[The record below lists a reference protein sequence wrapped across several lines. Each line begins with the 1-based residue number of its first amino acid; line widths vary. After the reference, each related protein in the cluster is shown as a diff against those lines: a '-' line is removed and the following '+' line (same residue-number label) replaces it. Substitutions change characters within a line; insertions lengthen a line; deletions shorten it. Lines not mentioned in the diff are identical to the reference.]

1 MSLQLPK
8 RLKRILAAVGVL
20 VAVVLVLISLGYLP
34 LGQRKGPPS
43 PPPSNPP
50 EEGEPPT
57 QFIGVEFIGRKD
69 GQRKYHFHF
78 DKVKKTEDEGLV
90 IFEELWDGVIYQEDE
105 PAYGITARGGQ
116 WLEAKDY
123 FQLDGDINVTQE
135 GELIFRSQRLEWDG
149 TSEVLTAPTP
159 SEISLDGI
167 NATSQELEAHV
178 RTDKL
183 HLLGDVV
190 MWDDAYTIW
199 SERVIYDRQVGE
211 LRLIGPSEIE
221 FAIGAALEE

>member
-8 RLKRILAAVGVL
+8 RSKRILAAVGVL
-20 VAVVLVLISLGYLP
+20 AAAILVLIGLGYLP
-34 LGQRKGPPS
+34 PGQRKGPPS
-43 PPPSNPP
+43 PLASNPP

-69 GQRKYHFHF
+69 GQKKYHFHF

-105 PAYGITARGGQ
+105 PAFGITAKSGQ
-116 WLEAKDY
+116 WREAKDY

-135 GELIFRSQRLEWDG
+135 GEVIFQSQRLEWDG
-149 TSEVLTAPTP
+149 KSEILKAPTP

-167 NATSQELEAHV
+167 KAASRQLEAHV

-199 SERVIYDRQVGE
+199 AERVVYDRQAGE

-221 FAIGAALEE
+221 FAIGVALEE

>member
-1 MSLQLPK
+1 LSLQLPK
-8 RLKRILAAVGVL
+8 RLRAILAAVGVL
-20 VAVVLVLISLGYLP
+20 VAVILLLISSGYLP
-34 LGQRKGPPS
+34 VGQQKAPSS

-50 EEGEPPT
+50 GEGEPPT

-90 IFEELWDGVIYQEDE
+90 IFEELWDGVIYQDGE
-105 PAYGITARGGQ
+105 PAFGITAKEGQ
-116 WLEAKDY
+116 WLEVKDY
-123 FQLDGDINVTQE
+123 FQLDGDIKVTQE
-135 GELIFRSQRLEWDG
+135 GEVIFQSQRLEWDG
-149 TSEVLTAPTP
+149 KSEILTAPTP
-159 SEISLDGI
+159 SQIRLDGI
-167 NATSQELEAHV
+167 NATSQQLEAHI

-183 HLLGDVV
+183 HLVGDVV

-199 SERVIYDRQVGE
+199 AERVVYDRQAGE

-221 FAIGAALEE
+221 FTIGTALEE